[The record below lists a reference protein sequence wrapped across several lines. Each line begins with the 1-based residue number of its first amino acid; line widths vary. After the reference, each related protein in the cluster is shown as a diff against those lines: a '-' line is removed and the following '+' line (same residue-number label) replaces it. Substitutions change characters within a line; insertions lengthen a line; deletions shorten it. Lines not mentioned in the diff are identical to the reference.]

1 MQGRV
6 MILTT
11 LETIPG
17 KQIVRICGLVRG
29 NTVRAKHIGKD
40 IFAGLKQ
47 IVGGEIK
54 GYTEMMTESREQ
66 AIERMVAEAEAL
78 GANAVVGMR
87 LTTADVM
94 QSASEV
100 LAYGTAVVV

>member
-1 MQGRV
+1 

-87 LTTADVM
+87 LATADVM

>member
-1 MQGRV
+1 

-11 LETIPG
+11 METIPG
-17 KQIVRICGLVRG
+17 KQITRICGLVRG

-47 IVGGEIK
+47 IVGGELK
-54 GYTEMMTESREQ
+54 GYTEMMTEAREE
-66 AIERMVAEAEAL
+66 AIARMVAEAEAL
-78 GANAVVGMR
+78 GATAIVAMR
-87 LTTADVM
+87 LTSADVM

>member
-1 MQGRV
+1 

-11 LETIPG
+11 LESIPG

-40 IFAGLKQ
+40 ILAGLKQ

-54 GYTEMMTESREQ
+54 GYTEMMTEAREQ

-100 LAYGTAVVV
+100 LAYGTAVVM

>member
-1 MQGRV
+1 

-11 LETIPG
+11 LESIPG

-40 IFAGLKQ
+40 ILAGLKQ

-54 GYTEMMTESREQ
+54 ASAWEILCAMIVFEAAFGLQ
-66 AIERMVAEAEAL
+66 GLVAAPIFY
-78 GANAVVGMR
+78 
-87 LTTADVM
+87 
-94 QSASEV
+94 
-100 LAYGTAVVV
+100 AYGKSELRQLGLI

>member
-1 MQGRV
+1 
-6 MILTT
+6 MIVTT
-11 LETIPG
+11 LEEIPG
-17 KQIVRICGLVRG
+17 KKIQRICGLVRG

-54 GYTEMMTESREQ
+54 GYTEMMTEAREE
-66 AIERMVAEAEAL
+66 AIQRMVAEAEAL
-78 GANAVVGMR
+78 GANAIVGMR

-94 QSASEV
+94 ASASEV
-100 LAYGTAVVV
+100 LAYGTAVVA